1 MIVEDL
7 MTKNVITIDKDA
19 SVEFAARTMN
29 LKRIGC
35 LVTVDKD
42 GVVGILTE
50 RDMLARVVETCKNPR
65 TTKVSEV
72 MSRSIVFGN
81 PSMQL
86 IEATRL
92 MFQNKIKKLPILED
106 NQLVGLVTLTDVA
119 RATSVDTKT
128 MNLIEALSNMHMIS
142 KSQE

>member
-1 MIVEDL
+1 MIVGDL
-7 MTKNVITIDKDA
+7 MTKNVVTIDKDA
-19 SVEFAARTMN
+19 SVELAARTMN

-35 LVTVDKD
+35 LVTVDED

-86 IEATRL
+86 VEATRL
-92 MFQNKIKKLPILED
+92 MFQNRIKKLPILED

-119 RATSVDTKT
+119 RATSVDAKT
-128 MNLIEALSNMHMIS
+128 MNIIEALSNMHITS